1 MLWFWNLPPHLSTPS
16 QRPSPTKA
24 EFSVVEKGSQRWPDG
39 GNPNHCPWPDFLGR
53 SPVSEC

>member
-39 GNPNHCPWPDFLGR
+39 EIQTIVPGR
-53 SPVSEC
+53 IS